1 MNSYHAAW
9 LAALI
14 EGEGWVGRRAIQI
27 EMADQDVVER
37 AAEIMK
43 SKSVRTRVRG
53 GNKRT
58 WRADVYGE
66 TAIQVM
72 RDVLP
77 YMGIRR
83 AAKMRD
89 SLDETRD

>member
-1 MNSYHAAW
+1 MNTYHAAW

-14 EGEGWVGRRAIQI
+14 DAEGWVGHRAIQI
-27 EMADQDVVER
+27 EMTDQDLVER

-43 SKSVRTRVRG
+43 SKSVRTRVRD

-66 TAIQVM
+66 AALVVM
-72 RDVLP
+72 RETLP

-83 AAKMRD
+83 SAKMRE
-89 SLDETRD
+89 SLGDG

>member
-1 MNSYHAAW
+1 MNTYHAAW
-9 LAALI
+9 IAALI
-14 EGEGWVGRRAIQI
+14 EGEGWIGNRAIQI
-27 EMADQDVVER
+27 EMADEDVIRR

-43 SKSVRTRVRG
+43 SKSVRTRVRD

-66 TAIQVM
+66 AALVVM
-72 RDVLP
+72 RETLP

-83 AAKMRD
+83 SAKMRE
-89 SLDETRD
+89 SLDEG